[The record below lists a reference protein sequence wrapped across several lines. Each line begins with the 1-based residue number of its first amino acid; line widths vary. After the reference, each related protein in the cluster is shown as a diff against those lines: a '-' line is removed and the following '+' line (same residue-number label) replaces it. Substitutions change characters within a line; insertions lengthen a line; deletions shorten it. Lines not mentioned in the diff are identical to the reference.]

1 MWDST
6 VSPNCMQNI
15 RHQKYKP
22 SDFNGLKGLEKNNW
36 ITFHHHFYVKFI
48 HLYLRFLIS
57 PKFKTL
63 QLNWILSK
71 YILSC
76 QYCSAL
82 ISYYFLLSICRPL
95 FSYIEVLLSKIVQK
109 CVFFFCSR
117 TWVITVSTVIALTC
131 LMNELAHLTFFTAIS
146 LFSRS
151 FLSEHSVIDVL
162 TCSFIRQV
170 RVH

>member
-1 MWDST
+1 
-6 VSPNCMQNI
+6 MQNI

-109 CVFFFCSR
+109 CVYFLLFENMSYYSVYR
-117 TWVITVSTVIALTC
+117 NYSDLP
-131 LMNELAHLTFFTAIS
+131 NKRAHLDKQAGKEIFSSLHERLLLGATFS
-146 LFSRS
+146 KK
-151 FLSEHSVIDVL
+151 LSEHARLLDRSK
-162 TCSFIRQV
+162 
-170 RVH
+170 